1 MRVTTVRWTSAVACI
16 AALLSIAAAALAPTT
31 AHAQSGPFVFVPNA
45 NDNVARID
53 VPTGTLVPG
62 TIGVGAGALSAAVR
76 GDQSLVYVTNLNSN
90 SVSVI
95 ETATNTVVA
104 TIAVGSRPFGVAV
117 SPDGTRVYVT
127 NEGSNSTSVI
137 DTATNTV
144 VATIPTGSF
153 SEGSVSSDGTRPM
166 SPTNSNNVS
175 VIDTA
180 PIRSHHVQCRR
191 QSYITA
197 VSPRRHP
204 RVCGEFQCR
213 HGIGRQHRHQRRGRN
228 DSCVETRPVCSP
240 SARRWAHLRGQPGK
254 RHRFRHR

>member
-1 MRVTTVRWTSAVACI
+1 MRVTTARWTSAVACI

-31 AHAQSGPFVFVPNA
+31 AHAQSGPFVFVPHA

-153 SEGSVSSDGTRPM
+153 SRGVAVSPDGTQVYV
-166 SPTNSNNVS
+166 TNFNSNNVS

-180 PIRSHHVQCRR
+180 TNTVLTTFNVVPVLFRLPSSLTAAARMWRISVPTRYRS
-191 QSYITA
+191 STPPPTPW
-197 VSPRRHP
+197 S
-204 RVCGEFQCR
+204 
-213 HGIGRQHRHQRRGRN
+213 QR
-228 DSCVETRPVCSP
+228 
-240 SARRWAHLRGQPGK
+240 
-254 RHRFRHR
+254 